1 MSLFCFILLL
11 FARTSLSPDFHL
23 GQKHTVQ
30 LADGKKLTG
39 LAIHLP
45 VASIPPVHAYL
56 GIRYA
61 SLGGKQTMYFSPRSS
76 HRISEDGKKVDFVP
90 SPHRFSHS
98 VASFFYESPTGTHS
112 KTVLPPVCPQPPID
126 LKMVEAEY
134 LGAQRDRLKRIA
146 PFLYHQTEDCLTLNV
161 YVPNPAQDQSDY
173 KRHPVVLFVH
183 GESYEY
189 GSGNAY
195 DLSVLA
201 GFTGAVCITFNYR
214 LGLLGFLSLK
224 DGQSNGNFALFD
236 LQAALLWIRT
246 NIARFGGDPEQITL
260 MGYGHGAAL
269 IHLFSLSKLS
279 QGFGAQGV
287 RRIILLSGSGLAAWA
302 TSDSEELVMRELA
315 KQLNVTDEVELENS
329 SQVKRTDNQPA
340 SIPSD
345 SSKPMQSKTPSE
357 LFKANTASANQTKV
371 PNNTT
376 RPKPPSLSQLLIK
389 RLKELSFDNLVRL
402 QKNLTALPC
411 AERLGPVVSKHLFTG
426 LLSSDQYLKP
436 SEKTESNN
444 NGKPWTS
451 LFSKVDLMIGFVK
464 QAADRFYSR
473 AETHG
478 IQSSSLLR
486 CLHFMYP
493 QNQQVISDVL
503 QYLYKNFPIQNVG
516 NTDPSSEHPDH
527 QLAQILTI
535 LSDGFYRAP
544 AFQTASLHRKLSA
557 PVSAESKVVG
567 SRKTFLASFTHQS
580 TRADQSRVS
589 EPWSKKVWHG
599 PGFGEDLAYVL
610 GAPLVSPNRVDPFDG
625 TYSRYDATISQNV
638 LSFISNFINTGNP
651 NKSLRKDNIKNS
663 SNYWPEYDDHTKVY
677 LNIGSRNSRSEV
689 QSADFPCTIEHS
701 SQDKKLSI
709 WSELLPRLAGLP
721 SKTNPHNPTQMQE
734 EHYGTTEKHQN
745 TTLGAPFKSRNSGSL
760 QTEFER
766 WLPVPGSIQ
775 SYLYF
780 FHLRDRQRA
789 CSGACASMNV
799 TYLTS
804 ARVFLPD
811 RASEEDEGEQASGG
825 QSSQPIFDDY
835 VVPKFEDKQLFRPP
849 QTETISSKRNVA
861 GQSEALSAQQRR
873 IEFNPTTRTAL
884 LWTIATGLTL
894 FLLNALVFIGIYY
907 QAHRLRSDHATFEDV
922 PAINAQT
929 KAPAGQLKR
938 VSETRPSKV
947 TDMTASNS
955 ACVPQRKI
963 GKPRSN
969 YVLQGRQSAIEHEPV
984 NCGDQGRSSTP
995 LIPLSSQIS
1004 RPSDGGQTATISS
1017 ITQTQGFQHISD
1029 NAEWQS
1035 SKPTVDL
1042 NTLRRMQLPFPA
1054 NRSRTLVNS
1063 NEGAAPQVYFGPYC
1077 AY

>member
-1 MSLFCFILLL
+1 QS
-11 FARTSLSPDFHL
+11 
-23 GQKHTVQ
+23 
-30 LADGKKLTG
+30 
-39 LAIHLP
+39 
-45 VASIPPVHAYL
+45 
-56 GIRYA
+56 
-61 SLGGKQTMYFSPRSS
+61 
-76 HRISEDGKKVDFVP
+76 
-90 SPHRFSHS
+90 
-98 VASFFYESPTGTHS
+98 
-112 KTVLPPVCPQPPID
+112 
-126 LKMVEAEY
+126 
-134 LGAQRDRLKRIA
+134 
-146 PFLYHQTEDCLTLNV
+146 
-161 YVPNPAQDQSDY
+161 QSDY

-279 QGFGAQGV
+279 QGFGAQGI
-287 RRIILLSGSGLAAWA
+287 RRIILLNGSGLASWA
-302 TSDSEELVMRELA
+302 TSGSEELVMRELA
-315 KQLNVTDEVELENS
+315 KQLNITEAVELENS

-340 SIPSD
+340 PILSD
-345 SSKPMQSKTPSE
+345 SSKPTQSKTPSE
-357 LFKANTASANQTKV
+357 VFQANTASANQTKA

-376 RPKPPSLSQLLIK
+376 KPKRPSLSQLLVK

-402 QKNLTALPC
+402 QKNLTSLPC
-411 AERLGPVVSKHLFTG
+411 TERLGPVVSKHLFTG
-426 LLSSDQYLKP
+426 LLSSDQHAKP
-436 SEKTESNN
+436 SEKTESNK

-478 IQSSSLLR
+478 IQSWSLLR
-486 CLHFMYP
+486 CLHFVYP

-503 QYLYKNFPIQNVG
+503 QYMYKNFPMQNVG
-516 NTDPSSEHPDH
+516 NTDASLEHPDH
-527 QLAQILTI
+527 QLAQMLTI

-544 AFQTASLHRKLSA
+544 AFQTASLHRKLSDT
-557 PVSAESKVVG
+557 VSPESKVTG
-567 SRKTFLASFTHQS
+567 SRKTFLASFTHPS
-580 TRADQSRVS
+580 TRADQSGTS
-589 EPWSKKVWHG
+589 ELWSKKVWHG
-599 PGFGEDLAYVL
+599 PGFGEDLAYIL

-625 TYSRYDATISQNV
+625 TYSRYDATISQNM
-638 LSFISNFINTGNP
+638 LNYISNFINTGNP
-651 NKSLRKDNIKNS
+651 NKSLRKDNSENS

-677 LNIGSRNSRSEV
+677 LNIGSRNSRSDV
-689 QSADFPCTIEHS
+689 KSADFPCTIEHG

-709 WSELLPRLAGLP
+709 WAELLPRLAGLP
-721 SKTNPHNPTQMQE
+721 TKAKPHNPIQKHERHSEAIE
-734 EHYGTTEKHQN
+734 EHQN
-745 TTLGAPFKSRNSGSL
+745 TTLVVPSQSRNSDSP
-760 QTEFER
+760 QIEFER

-789 CSGACASMNV
+789 CSGACASTNV

-804 ARVFLPD
+804 ARAFLPD
-811 RASEEDEGEQASGG
+811 RVAEEDEGEQASGG
-825 QSSQPIFDDY
+825 QSFQPIFDDY
-835 VVPKFEDKQLFRPP
+835 VIPKFEGKQLFQLP
-849 QTETISSKRNVA
+849 QTETISPKQHIT

-907 QAHRLRSDHATFEDV
+907 QAHRLRSDHAIFEDV
-922 PAINAQT
+922 PAITTQNKT
-929 KAPAGQLKR
+929 PSGQLKR
-938 VSETRPSKV
+938 VSETRSSKV
-947 TDMTASNS
+947 SDVTASNS

-963 GKPRSN
+963 GKPKPN
-969 YVLQGRQSAIEHEPV
+969 YVLQGGRSTIEHEPV
-984 NCGDQGRSSTP
+984 NCEDQGASSTP
-995 LIPLSSQIS
+995 LIPLPSQPP
-1004 RPSDGGQTATISS
+1004 RPSDGGPTVTISPVP
-1017 ITQTQGFQHISD
+1017 QPQGFQHIAD
-1029 NAEWQS
+1029 NAEFRWQS

>member
-1 MSLFCFILLL
+1 IPNILLSSQ
-11 FARTSLSPDFHL
+11 FSTA
-23 GQKHTVQ
+23 
-30 LADGKKLTG
+30 
-39 LAIHLP
+39 
-45 VASIPPVHAYL
+45 
-56 GIRYA
+56 
-61 SLGGKQTMYFSPRSS
+61 QTQ
-76 HRISEDGKKVDFVP
+76 SE
-90 SPHRFSHS
+90 
-98 VASFFYESPTGTHS
+98 
-112 KTVLPPVCPQPPID
+112 
-126 LKMVEAEY
+126 
-134 LGAQRDRLKRIA
+134 
-146 PFLYHQTEDCLTLNV
+146 
-161 YVPNPAQDQSDY
+161 Y
-173 KRHPVVLFVH
+173 KRPPVVLFVH

-201 GFTGAVCITFNYR
+201 GFTGAVCITLNYR

-279 QGFGAQGV
+279 QGFGAHGI
-287 RRIILLSGSGLAAWA
+287 RRIILLNGSSLAAWA
-302 TSDSEELVMRELA
+302 TSGSEELVMRELA
-315 KQLNVTDEVELENS
+315 KQLNITDAVELENS
-329 SQVKRTDNQPA
+329 SQMKRTDNQPA
-340 SIPSD
+340 PILGD
-345 SSKPMQSKTPSE
+345 SSKLTPLKTHSE
-357 LFKANTASANQTKV
+357 VFKANAASVNQTQV

-376 RPKPPSLSQLLIK
+376 KPKRPSLSQLLVN
-389 RLKELSFDNLVRL
+389 RLKQLSFDNLVRL

-411 AERLGPVVSKHLFTG
+411 AERLGPVVSKHLFTS
-426 LLSSDQYLKP
+426 LLSSDKYLK
-436 SEKTESNN
+436 SREKTESNN

-473 AETHG
+473 SKTHG
-478 IQSSSLLR
+478 IESSSLLQ

-503 QYLYKNFPIQNVG
+503 QYLYKDFPIQEVG
-516 NTDPSSEHPDH
+516 NTDPSLEHPDH
-527 QLAQILTI
+527 HLAQMLTI

-544 AFQTASLHRKLSA
+544 AFQTASLHRKLSNT
-557 PVSAESKVVG
+557 VSAESKVAG

-580 TRADQSRVS
+580 TSADQSGTS
-589 EPWSKKVWHG
+589 ELRSKKVLHG

-625 TYSRYDATISQNV
+625 AYSRYDATISQNM
-638 LSFISNFINTGNP
+638 LNYIANFINTGNP
-651 NKSLRKDNIKNS
+651 NKSLRKDNSENS

-677 LNIGSRNSRSEV
+677 LNIGSRNSRSDV
-689 QSADFPCTIEHS
+689 KSTDFPCTIEHG
-701 SQDKKLSI
+701 SQDKKLPI
-709 WSELLPRLAGLP
+709 WTELLPRLAGLP
-721 SKTNPHNPTQMQE
+721 STKKSHNPTQKHE
-734 EHYGTTEKHQN
+734 ENSESIEKHQN
-745 TTLGAPFKSRNSGSL
+745 TTLGSPSQSQNSGSL

-789 CSGACASMNV
+789 CSGTCVSTNV

-811 RASEEDEGEQASGG
+811 HASEEDDGEQVSGG
-825 QSSQPIFDDY
+825 QSFQPIFDDY
-835 VVPKFEDKQLFRPP
+835 VVPKFEGKQLFQLP
-849 QTETISSKRNVA
+849 QTETVPSKRNVG

-873 IEFNPTTRTAL
+873 IEFNPITRTAL

-907 QAHRLRSDHATFEDV
+907 QAHRLRSDHAMFEDV
-922 PAINAQT
+922 PAINTQNKT
-929 KAPAGQLKR
+929 PAGHLKR
-938 VSETRPSKV
+938 VSETRSSKV
-947 TDMTASNS
+947 SDVTASNS

-963 GKPRSN
+963 GKPRPN
-969 YVLQGRQSAIEHEPV
+969 YVLQGGQSAIEHEPV
-984 NCGDQGRSSTP
+984 NCEDQGASSTP
-995 LIPLSSQIS
+995 LTPLPSQPP
-1004 RPSDGGQTATISS
+1004 RPSDGGPTATISP
-1017 ITQTQGFQHISD
+1017 IPQTQGFQHVSD
-1029 NAEWQS
+1029 NAEYRWQS
-1035 SKPTVDL
+1035 SKPMVDL
-1042 NTLRRMQLPFPA
+1042 STLRRMQLPFPA
-1054 NRSRTLVNS
+1054 TRSHTLVNS
-1063 NEGAAPQVYFGPYC
+1063 SDGATQQVYFGPYC